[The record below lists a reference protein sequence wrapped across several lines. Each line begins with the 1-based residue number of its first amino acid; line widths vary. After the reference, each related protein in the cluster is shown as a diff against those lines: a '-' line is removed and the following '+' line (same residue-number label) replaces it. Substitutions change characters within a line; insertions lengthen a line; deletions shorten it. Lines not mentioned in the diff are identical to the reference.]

1 MRAGG
6 RDGSS
11 RLGAGLHG
19 ALRHGLS
26 GGPDDIELVNVVVQD
41 NSHQP
46 ASIETARSYAE
57 FMEIT
62 DWTVLADPTYEWI
75 QVWGDPDDSKPQ
87 QTYTV
92 INTAGRVVYHGAHAS
107 GTTVTAIISNVESA
121 DD

>member
-1 MRAGG
+1 MV
-6 RDGSS
+6 DG
-11 RLGAGLHG
+11 LDEWYETA
-19 ALRHGLS
+19 
-26 GGPDDIELVNVVVQD
+26 PDDIELVNVVVQD
-41 NSHQP
+41 SSHQP
-46 ASIETARSYAE
+46 ASIETAQSYAE

-92 INTAGRVVYHGAHAS
+92 INTEGRVVYHDTHAS